1 MSGFSVVIPARFAST
16 RLPGKPLADLGG
28 VPMIARV
35 AAQAARSAAD
45 RVVVA
50 TDDRRVLDA
59 LASLSTPMPVDGAMT
74 GSNHA
79 SGSDR
84 TMEVVEREGWPD
96 EHVVVNVQ
104 GDEPLI
110 PPAVIDQVAAL
121 IQASPAREVAT
132 LCEPLETLDEVFDEN
147 VVKVVVTGGG
157 RALYFSRAPVP
168 YARGRFRFRFRK
180 ERGQLDPD
188 WGRWRRHVGIY
199 AFRVRALRRFVE
211 LPRGALEAT
220 ESLEQLRFLENDID
234 ILVAEAVAPVPGGVD
249 TPADLERVR
258 GVLAPVP

>member
-1 MSGFSVVIPARFAST
+1 MSGFSVVIPARIAST
-16 RLPGKPLADLGG
+16 RLPGKPLVDLDGM
-28 VPMIARV
+28 PMIARV
-35 AAQAARSAAD
+35 AAQAARSGAHG
-45 RVVVA
+45 VVVA
-50 TDDRRVLDA
+50 TDDSRVLGA
-59 LASLSTPMPVDGAMT
+59 LAAVEGVAGAMT
-74 GSNHA
+74 GAHHA

-84 TMEVVEREGWPD
+84 VMEVVEREGWPD

-121 IQASPAREVAT
+121 LDDGGPSHDVAT
-132 LCEPLETLDEVFDEN
+132 LSEPLQRLDDVFDEN
-147 VVKVVVTGGG
+147 VVKVVSTRRG

-168 YARGRFRFRFRK
+168 YARGHFGTGDGLLRP
-180 ERGQLDPD
+180 E

-199 AFRVRALRRFVE
+199 AYRVRALRRFVA
-211 LPRGALEAT
+211 LPQGALEAT

-234 ILVAEAVAPVPGGVD
+234 ILVGEAVAPVPGGVD

-258 GVLAPVP
+258 VALAAR

>member
-1 MSGFSVVIPARFAST
+1 MNGFSVVIPARFAST
-16 RLPGKPLADLGG
+16 RLPGKPLADIGG
-28 VPMIARV
+28 APMIARV
-35 AAQAARSAAD
+35 AARAARSGAE

-50 TDDRRVLDA
+50 TDDRRVLEA
-59 LASLSTPMPVDGAMT
+59 LAMLASPTLASPTRVEGAMT
-74 GSNHA
+74 DSAHA

-84 TMEVVEREGWPD
+84 AMEVVEREAWPD

-121 IQASPAREVAT
+121 LEADPSREVAT
-132 LCEPLETLDEVFDEN
+132 LSEPLETLEDVFDEN
-147 VVKVVVTGGG
+147 VVKVVVSRGG

-168 YARGRFRFRFRK
+168 YARGRFGAG
-180 ERGQLDPD
+180 RGPLPPE

-199 AFRVRALRRFVE
+199 AYRVRALRRFVA
-211 LPRGALEAT
+211 LPRGAFEAT

-234 ILVAEAVAPVPGGVD
+234 IRVAEAVAPVPGGVD

-258 GVLAPVP
+258 AALAG